1 MIANAPKPEY
11 ASIITVNCV
20 AAWLNVP
27 SITLSSDNMEP
38 MAEAMEMERIM
49 IILSSFLRWDL
60 MILKTAMP
68 SNTNAYAAWAIALI
82 IVREGFLPSL
92 MQSRIIPLMTTAI
105 NRNTKPSRFI
115 VFFSLISLKAL
126 TMTRLIP
133 STRKYAAN
141 VMCQ

>member
-1 MIANAPKPEY
+1 
-11 ASIITVNCV
+11 
-20 AAWLNVP
+20 
-27 SITLSSDNMEP
+27 MEP
-38 MAEAMEMERIM
+38 MAEATEMERIM

-60 MILKTAMP
+60 MILKMAMP
-68 SNTNAYAAWAIALI
+68 SNTNAYAACAIALI

-92 MQSRIIPLMTTAI
+92 MQSRIISLMTTAI

-126 TMTRLIP
+126 TMTRLTP